1 MANVTIT
8 CTPTSACYGVSVD
21 PVDVDPGGSVTFNGP
36 VGATV
41 GFANPQAPVD
51 RRSKTIGA
59 SGSVTFNV
67 NTSPNSAG
75 TYFYGVTGI
84 PCATYCGGDDRP
96 AMQVN

>member
-8 CTPTSACYGVSVD
+8 CTPASTCYGVSVD
-21 PVDVDPGGSVTFNGP
+21 PVDVDPGGSVTFYGP

-41 GFANPQAPVD
+41 RFANPQAPVD

-67 NTSPNSAG
+67 TPSPNAAG
-75 TYFYGVTGI
+75 TYFYGVTDI